1 MHVEAC
7 ECGQACFH
15 YCLSAGYSR
24 DSIWITLETPQLWLA
39 HDRPGK
45 APKLYRGLYSD
56 PVVGLVYSL
65 PWVRNGSLRLW
76 QMIFT
81 SYSGQRGTVMSLEL
95 IIFWSPLSFSA
106 YIFKHAHWHGDK
118 RRHIHTINRPQ
129 MWARTEPLL
138 CSARENR
145 QSHAKASL
153 ETRTTRSA
161 SKTIWHCINLPCNYK
176 RFHLHLSKTLFS
188 HVFPHCIGAIGFLQG

>member
-81 SYSGQRGTVMSLEL
+81 SYSGQRRNCYVPGINYILKSSEL
-95 IIFWSPLSFSA
+95 L
-106 YIFKHAHWHGDK
+106 HV
-118 RRHIHTINRPQ
+118 HIQ
-129 MWARTEPLL
+129 
-138 CSARENR
+138 
-145 QSHAKASL
+145 
-153 ETRTTRSA
+153 TRTLTRRQKETHSHNKQTA
-161 SKTIWHCINLPCNYK
+161 DVGQNWTTPLQCTWKQTIA
-176 RFHLHLSKTLFS
+176 R
-188 HVFPHCIGAIGFLQG
+188 